1 MPNCLLLQEYN
12 IKFVHETP
20 IEAEMKIKS
29 LLRYSYRVIEIL
41 FILSITAGIVS
52 MGLSSH
58 DSAEMIGML
67 MTNIGAMAWLW
78 FISLPLLLI
87 VFVSFLRCSIPPLSI
102 YKKVVL
108 LLHLLNVVL
117 WFVFYVIL
125 PKPEPCDAAIM
136 EEHYKNHHDDMYDL
150 VRYVRSSLD
159 DSCSI
164 VLQYR
169 DNEVQTFTI
178 ANNSERKTCTGIKD
192 QQELEKILQTVGLS
206 IQELAMIQEK
216 MHKAGIIGIDIEKN
230 SISRWMTA
238 KSELQFRWFGNNIY
252 QFALY
257 DYLLKEKER
266 DEFLRSH
273 QFILYNDSVV
283 FEAYGDYCDL
293 RGFPD
298 KDKFQPLNEV
308 NK

>member
-1 MPNCLLLQEYN
+1 
-12 IKFVHETP
+12 
-20 IEAEMKIKS
+20 
-29 LLRYSYRVIEIL
+29 
-41 FILSITAGIVS
+41 
-52 MGLSSH
+52 
-58 DSAEMIGML
+58 

-216 MHKAGIIGIDIEKN
+216 MHKAGIGVIMDFVPVHFAVDPFGLEKFDG
-230 SISRWMTA
+230 SC
-238 KSELQFRWFGNNIY
+238 
-252 QFALY
+252 
-257 DYLLKEKER
+257 
-266 DEFLRSH
+266 
-273 QFILYNDSVV
+273 V
-283 FEAYGDYCDL
+283 FEYANEHEFSQWGTKNFDL
-293 RGFPD
+293 A
-298 KDKFQPLNEV
+298 
-308 NK
+308 

>member
-1 MPNCLLLQEYN
+1 
-12 IKFVHETP
+12 
-20 IEAEMKIKS
+20 MKIIT
-29 LLRYSYRVIEIL
+29 LLRYPYRVIEIL

-67 MTNIGAMAWLW
+67 MTDIGLIVWLW
-78 FISLPLLLI
+78 FITLPLLVI
-87 VFVSFLRCSIPPLSI
+87 VFVSFLRCSLPPLSI

-108 LLHLLNVVL
+108 LLHLFNVVL
-117 WFVFYVIL
+117 WFVFYIIL
-125 PKPEPCDAAIM
+125 PKPEPCDAAMM

-150 VRYVRSSLD
+150 VRYVRSALD

-169 DNEVQTFTI
+169 DNELQVLSI
-178 ANNSERKTCTGIKD
+178 ANYSERKTCTCIKN
-192 QQELEKILQTVGLS
+192 QEELDMILHTAGLS
-206 IQELAMIQEK
+206 MQEMTVIQEK
-216 MHKAGIIGIDIEKN
+216 MHKAGIIGIDIKKN
-230 SISRWMTA
+230 PITRWIAGKSI
-238 KSELQFRWFGNNIY
+238 LQFRWYGDNIY

-257 DYLLKEKER
+257 DDPLTETNKHDLL
-266 DEFLRSH
+266 LANPV
-273 QFILYNDSVV
+273 ILYNDSVV
-283 FEAYGDYCDL
+283 FENLGGYGE

>member
-12 IKFVHETP
+12 TKFAHETP

-136 EEHYKNHHDDMYDL
+136 EKHYKDRKEYPVDIAVFSDKNHHDDMYDL

-266 DEFLRSH
+266 DDRISLFCIMIALYLRPMET
-273 QFILYNDSVV
+273 I
-283 FEAYGDYCDL
+283 AI
-293 RGFPD
+293 
-298 KDKFQPLNEV
+298 
-308 NK
+308 